1 MVLWV
6 SEIVFFRDMETRIG
20 DWSLLSQT
28 ARWGLTLSEAQQA
41 QLRQYLEHLYAANR
55 TMNLTRVPPE
65 QAVGRHLL
73 DSLCL
78 LRVYTPP
85 DGARALDLG
94 AGGGL
99 PGIPLA
105 IVRPDVHFTLLDS
118 HGKTVQFL
126 QATCELLGLN
136 AEAVQARAEAWA
148 HRPDAREQFDFTV
161 ARAVAKMSILA
172 ELMTPFLK
180 VGGVALALKSIHELD
195 EIRAAT
201 PAAETLGATISIET
215 TGFETEQGSVQR
227 AAAVLRKHRPTP
239 AQYPR
244 SWAQILRRPLGGDA

>member
-1 MVLWV
+1 MQ
-6 SEIVFFRDMETRIG
+6 IG

-65 QAVGRHLL
+65 QSVGRHLL

-78 LRVYTPP
+78 LGVHSPP
-85 DGARALDLG
+85 EGAHALDIG
-94 AGGGL
+94 AGAGL
-99 PGIPLA
+99 PGVPLA
-105 IVRPDVHFTLLDS
+105 VARPDLRLTLLDS

-126 QATCELLGLN
+126 QQTCTLLNLN
-136 AEAVQARAEAWA
+136 AEAVQARAEEWA
-148 HRPDAREQFDFTV
+148 HRPDAREQFDFVV
-161 ARAVAKMSILA
+161 ARAVAKMPVLT

-180 VGGVALALKSIHELD
+180 LGGVGLALKSINELD
-195 EIRAAT
+195 EIRAAE
-201 PAAETLGATISIET
+201 PATEVLGATLSVETIE
-215 TGFETEQGSVQR
+215 FETEQGAVQR
-227 AAAVLRKHRPTP
+227 AVAVLRKRRPTP

-244 SWAQILRRPLGGDA
+244 SWAQIIKRPLGGKA

>member
-1 MVLWV
+1 MQ
-6 SEIVFFRDMETRIG
+6 IG

-41 QLRQYLEHLYAANR
+41 KLRQYLEYLYAANQ

-78 LRVYTPP
+78 LGVYSPP
-85 DGARALDLG
+85 EGAHALDIG
-94 AGGGL
+94 AGAGL

-105 IVRPDVHFTLLDS
+105 IVRPDLRFTFLDS

-126 QATCELLGLN
+126 QETCALLNLN
-136 AEAVQARAEAWA
+136 AEAVQARAEEWA
-148 HRPDAREQFDFTV
+148 HRPDAREQFDFVV
-161 ARAVAKMSILA
+161 ARAVAKMPVLT

-180 VGGVALALKSIHELD
+180 LGGVGLALKSINELD
-195 EIRAAT
+195 EIRAAE
-201 PAAETLGATISIET
+201 PATEVLGATLSVETIE
-215 TGFETEQGSVQR
+215 FETEQGAVQR
-227 AAAVLRKHRPTP
+227 AVAVLRKRRPTP

-244 SWAQILRRPLGGDA
+244 SWAQIIKRPLGGKA

>member
-1 MVLWV
+1 M
-6 SEIVFFRDMETRIG
+6 DTHIG
-20 DWSLLSQT
+20 DWNLLPQT
-28 ARWGLTLSEAQQA
+28 ARWGRTLSEVQQA
-41 QLRQYLEHLYAANR
+41 QLRQYLEHLYTANR

-78 LRVYTPP
+78 LGVYAPP
-85 DGARALDLG
+85 EGARALDIG

-105 IVRPDVHFTLLDS
+105 IARPDVRFTLLDS

-126 QATCELLGLN
+126 QATCELLRLH
-136 AEAVQARAEAWA
+136 AEAVQARAEEWA
-148 HRPDAREQFDFTV
+148 HRPDAREQFDFVV
-161 ARAVAKMSILA
+161 ARAVAKMPILA

-180 VGGVALALKSIHELD
+180 IGGVALALKSIHELE
-195 EIRAAT
+195 EIRAAA
-201 PAAETLGATISIET
+201 PAAEALGATLSIET
-215 TGFETEQGSVQR
+215 IAFETEQGSVQR
-227 AAAVLRKHRPTP
+227 AVAVLRKRRPTP

-244 SWAQILRRPLGGDA
+244 SWTQIVKRPLGGDA